1 MGMYSATFK
10 HLMAGYLSPVN
21 RWKVALSQIGKS
33 GKDRKM
39 QFFNSLND
47 EDQKEILASVADN
60 LLDAFIN
67 NHADDGEEAL
77 EEEIFLMCSIKG
89 YEDLFEEYQKA
100 REASNEI

>member
-1 MGMYSATFK
+1 
-10 HLMAGYLSPVN
+10 MAGYLSPAN
-21 RWKVALSQIGKS
+21 RWEVALSQIGKS
-33 GKDRKM
+33 EKDRTM

-47 EDQKEILASVADN
+47 EDQKEILGSVADN
-60 LLDAFIN
+60 LLDAFMN

-77 EEEIFLMCSIKG
+77 EKEIFLMCSIKG